1 MQLNRETIEKVRKS
15 IHALSIEN
23 FYKNV
28 AYFSGWIVTK
38 PRIIKHDKTG
48 QESVSLI
55 LVQFMR
61 DSNGY
66 AYYKTYNLISYMTP
80 IIDMWKAQDK
90 ICFVICECQ
99 LLFNVKTHNY
109 YPQVYAMEIKD
120 RLPYELDEESES

>member
-1 MQLNRETIEKVRKS
+1 MKLNRETIEKVRKS

-80 IIDMWKAQDK
+80 IIELWKNQDK
-90 ICFVICECQ
+90 ICFVLCECQ

-109 YPQVYAMEIKD
+109 YPQVYDMKIQTT
-120 RLPYELDEESES
+120 LPYELDEESES